1 MISKKIQPHLCSFRV
16 YYGDTDAGGV
26 MYHAAYIDFFARAR
40 NEWCRDF
47 GLSIERQKSLGLCFI
62 VHQIAATYHKPAYL
76 EDLVEIVTDVT
87 SLSRIK
93 IIFHQ
98 KLYRKNS
105 GELLCEAMVTAVCVD
120 ASSFEVKRLP
130 SAEMVS
136 LERRLADPGRPE

>member
-1 MISKKIQPHLCSFRV
+1 MPHTCLFRV

-47 GLSIERQKSLGLCFI
+47 GLGIERQKELRLCFI
-62 VHQIAATYHKPAYL
+62 IHEIQAIYHRPARL
-76 EDLVEIVTDVT
+76 EDLVNISTEVI

-98 KLYRKNS
+98 KLYRNQ
-105 GELLCEAMVTAVCVD
+105 ELLCEATITAICVD
-120 ASSFEVKRLP
+120 ISSLEVKRLP
-130 SAEMVS
+130 TSEMVS
-136 LERRLADPGRPE
+136 LEKRLSDLTTPG